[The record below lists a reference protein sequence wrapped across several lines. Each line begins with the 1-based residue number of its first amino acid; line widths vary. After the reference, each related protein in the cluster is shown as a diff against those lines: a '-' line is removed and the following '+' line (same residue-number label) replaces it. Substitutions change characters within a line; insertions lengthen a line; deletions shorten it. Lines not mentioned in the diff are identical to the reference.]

1 MEAIAR
7 NWAAVCERVAR
18 AAARADR
25 DVSQIDIVAVSKHRS
40 ANQIDAALQAGV
52 RHLGENR
59 IQEAET
65 KRPEVAGEAVWHL
78 VGHLQ
83 RNKVGK
89 AIELFDLV
97 QSVDSPRLADAL
109 ERRAAEASRIVN
121 VLVQVNSAGAG
132 QQSGA
137 APETTLDLVRHI
149 ADLPH
154 VQARGLMTIGAFTEE
169 ADQIRACFRLV
180 SGLARQ
186 VVDAGIAAEQMQYLS
201 MGMSGDFELAIE
213 EGANLL
219 RIGTAIFGPRGQ

>member
-18 AAARADR
+18 AAERTDR
-25 DVSQIDIVAVSKHRS
+25 DVSRIEIVAVSKNRS
-40 ANQIDAALQAGV
+40 ADQIDAALQAGV

-59 IQEAET
+59 IQEAEA
-65 KRPEVAGEAVWHL
+65 KRPAVAGEATWHFI
-78 VGHLQ
+78 GHLQ
-83 RNKVGK
+83 RNKAGK

-97 QSVDSPRLADAL
+97 QSVDSTRLADAL
-109 ERRAAEASRIVN
+109 ERRAAEAGRIAE
-121 VLVQVNSAGAG
+121 VLVQVNSADAD

-137 APETTLDLVRHI
+137 TPETTLDLVRYI

-154 VQARGLMTIGAFTEE
+154 VQARGLMTIGALAEE
-169 ADQIRACFRLV
+169 ADQIRACFRTVRELAKQVADTGLV
-180 SGLARQ
+180 GER
-186 VVDAGIAAEQMQYLS
+186 MQYLS

-219 RIGTAIFGPRGQ
+219 RIGTAIFGPRDQ